1 MDINL
6 LEVLPVSKP
15 PPESGLRATRG
26 GGDVPHGD
34 SPTFEETLHA
44 RQKEEKQTQMQ
55 AELAAS
61 QSAAPAQAA
70 NPANENQQ
78 AGETPMTE
86 NAADSQPPARI
97 SGGLLALLNEGGV
110 VPVMEGDLPVS
121 EGEAEPLD
129 GLLAVETPVEDGLPA
144 EGKVDFATALEK
156 SLSQSAEEA
165 LIQPQ
170 SSMEVQSEKPELTK
184 LTPENKAETPFR
196 TKTAGEVSQTQPG
209 EAHIL
214 IEQPAVSHTA
224 GGGTVVPLRLEN
236 APVQGRA
243 LVDMVHQ
250 ITHQMEVSIQQGRS
264 SLRVQLHPQELGGID
279 IRFASS
285 SQGVSVTVYAEQAS
299 TGRLLEMQLNQLR
312 QSLSEAGV
320 NLAQLNIHHEGPSHQ
335 PQSGF
340 NGHSPRGRSYT
351 GGNVEPGGNGFV
363 EGVGLWQNLSLSGVD
378 YRV

>member
-15 PPESGLRATRG
+15 PPESGLRATHS
-26 GGDVPHGD
+26 GGDVPNGD
-34 SPTFEETLHA
+34 SPTFEETLRA
-44 RQKEEKQTQMQ
+44 RQKEEKQTQTQ
-55 AELAAS
+55 AEAAAS

-70 NPANENQQ
+70 NPANENQPT
-78 AGETPMTE
+78 GETQVTE
-86 NAADSQPPARI
+86 NAADSQLPARI
-97 SGGLLALLNEGGV
+97 SGGLLGLLNEGGV
-110 VPVMEGDLPVS
+110 VPVMEGDVPVS
-121 EGEAEPLD
+121 KGESEPLD
-129 GLLAVETPVEDGLPA
+129 GLVPVETPVEDGLPA

-156 SLSQSAEEA
+156 SLSQSAEET

-170 SSMEVQSEKPELTK
+170 TSTEVQNEKPELTK
-184 LTPENKAETPFR
+184 ITPENKAETPFR
-196 TKTAGEVSQTQPG
+196 TRAAGEVPQTQTG
-209 EAHIL
+209 EAQIV
-214 IEQPAVSHTA
+214 IEQPAVSHTS
-224 GGGTVVPLRLEN
+224 GGEAVVPWRIEN

-250 ITHQMEVSIQQGRS
+250 IARQMEVSIQQGRS

-299 TGRLLEMQLNQLR
+299 TGRLLEAQLNQLR

-320 NLAQLNIHHEGPSHQ
+320 TLAQLNIHHESPSHQ
-335 PQSGF
+335 PQGGF
-340 NGHSPRGRSYT
+340 NGHSPRGRSYN
-351 GGNVEPGGNGFV
+351 GGDVEHGGNGFV
-363 EGVGLWQNLSLSGVD
+363 ERAGLWQNLSLSGVD